1 MYLAIEFMDAGSGV
15 RLITRGKV
23 PGALIVD
30 AHRIFADKH
39 LDAFARARY
48 WFANH
53 SALEAVLLQHS
64 HARSVATIDARLATA
79 NPGLVVGSLV
89 PGDLE
94 FGMVR
99 TWQSLADQTGW
110 RVGTFRDEQGLQT
123 FFEETL
129 GMNVNPHGPADGPPV
144 VVYEDSITSVS

>member
-1 MYLAIEFMDAGSGV
+1 MYLAIEFMDSGNGI

-30 AHRIFADKH
+30 AHRIFAEEH
-39 LDAFARARY
+39 FEAFARARY
-48 WFANH
+48 WFSNH
-53 SALEAVLLQHS
+53 CALEAALLNHV
-64 HARSVATIDARLATA
+64 HARSIANLCTRLATDHRQ
-79 NPGLVVGSLV
+79 LVVGNMV

-110 RVGTFRDEQGLQT
+110 RVGTYRDEQKLKA
-123 FFEETL
+123 FFEENL
-129 GMNVNPHGPADGPPV
+129 GKSIDLYGPADGPPV
-144 VVYEDSITSVS
+144 VMYEDSDASVS